1 MLSADAP
8 GTYANGIGDGLAVT
22 DRVGDTALSVANSQS
37 YNMIPDDKVPYVP
50 GYAGLQTDNVYSM
63 AFDGADNVF
72 TIDNSTSYL
81 NPAKITI
88 SLWFKPTSIVIESA
102 MISSPN
108 VFGLG
113 YHTYAVGVNS
123 VGNIRVYGL
132 TTPGGG
138 FSHDF
143 TTLGTLNLNQWN
155 FVAMTF
161 DENEFVDYLN
171 GSYASSARTGVLN
184 YQVPTGDIEI
194 GRRSGTTNDV
204 VGNIDEV
211 AIFDEALTHDQIKFD
226 LYEETTTGKTADIE
240 NNQNLPPPYTWICR
254 EA

>member
-1 MLSADAP
+1 
-8 GTYANGIGDGLAVT
+8 
-22 DRVGDTALSVANSQS
+22 
-37 YNMIPDDKVPYVP
+37 
-50 GYAGLQTDNVYSM
+50 
-63 AFDGADNVF
+63 
-72 TIDNSTSYL
+72 
-81 NPAKITI
+81 
-88 SLWFKPTSIVIESA
+88 

-161 DENEFVDYLN
+161 DETEFVAYLN

-211 AIFDEALTHDQIKFD
+211 AIFDEALTPDQIKFD
-226 LYEETTTGKTADIE
+226 LYEATTTGKTADIA
-240 NNQNLPPPYTWICR
+240 NNPNLPTPLAWYR
-254 EA
+254 MGD